1 MLKRSLPDDGLNPYI
16 ALSDLAINVVFILVF
31 FVAAILTAS
40 QISREREQVR
50 YKNAQGAVQTAV
62 TRASLAV
69 RPEILPPGLRN
80 DPPGAQ
86 RWVFKGRDTRG
97 KRMFLSSNPDDLRS
111 SQLTDSGR
119 SYLLKF
125 AQVLRNSASRWRRIR
140 IEGHT
145 LAPKNNQKE
154 SWGLSAR
161 RAATVADLFAN
172 EGRIQPNKLAVAA
185 RGGQTPFNGKGGRAD
200 DPVNERV
207 EIVIEYAE
215 K

>member
-1 MLKRSLPDDGLNPYI
+1 VLKRSLPDDGLNPYI

-50 YKNAQGAVQTAV
+50 YKNAQGAVQDAV
-62 TRASLAV
+62 SQAALAV

-185 RGGQTPFNGKGGRAD
+185 RGGQTPFNGTGGRAD